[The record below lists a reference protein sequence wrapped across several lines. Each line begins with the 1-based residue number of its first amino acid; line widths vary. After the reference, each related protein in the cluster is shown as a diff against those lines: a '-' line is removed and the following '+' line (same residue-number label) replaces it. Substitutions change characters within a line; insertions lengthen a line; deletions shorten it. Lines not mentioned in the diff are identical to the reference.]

1 MSETYS
7 EIQPSA
13 PVVGVSTQIL
23 QAADVDFQT
32 VTRLYDSEHK
42 KWVQL
47 QQELH
52 ALTQNLMS
60 TQDTTKYWQDKWVQL
75 KIELGLANYELAQLR
90 GEKKSKDAEQVKDMT
105 QKLQEMEDRQ
115 KHLVEAHKYELEQK
129 QKEMDELL
137 KRKDEIIERVKEVVD
152 RLNVRLDEQKTED
165 KIMENI
171 LALDDRNS
179 MIRFVY
185 TAQYKVNQKII
196 SDIAKGRKGSDKSDG
211 TSSTSSN
218 EDLTTPIPMQQQP
231 MFMGMNPMMF
241 PNPPMQFGPFPM
253 FPPSNFPIN
262 KTEPKVEDTEKKIER
277 ED

>member
-7 EIQPSA
+7 ENQSLA
-13 PVVGVSTQIL
+13 SVVGVSAPIL

-32 VTRLYDSEHK
+32 VTRLYDGERK
-42 KWVQL
+42 KCLQL

-52 ALTQNLMS
+52 SLTQNLLS

-90 GEKKSKDAEQVKDMT
+90 GEKKSKDSEQVKDMT
-105 QKLQEMEDRQ
+105 QKLLEMEDRQ
-115 KHLVEAHKYELEQK
+115 KHLNEAHKYEIEQK

-137 KRKDEIIERVKEVVD
+137 KRKDEIIERVREVVD

-185 TAQYKVNQKII
+185 TAQYKVNQKIM
-196 SDIAKGRKGSDKSDG
+196 SDITKGRKGSDKSDG
-211 TSSTSSN
+211 SSSTSSN
-218 EDLTTPIPMQQQP
+218 EDLTTPALMQPQP

-241 PNPPMQFGPFPM
+241 PNPSMQFGPFPM
-253 FPPSNFPIN
+253 FPPANFPIS
-262 KTEPKVEDTEKKIER
+262 KTEPKIEDPIKKIER